1 MPNITKKIVAIAMVL
16 SVSGLLVGP
25 GVAQAITADE
35 LQAQIN
41 ALMTQLSGLQAQ
53 LATMTGVGVAV
64 TCTFTR
70 ALFPGVSG
78 ADVMCLQEYLNST
91 GNTLAASGPGS
102 PGNETQYYGPLTQ
115 GAVQSWQNANGVV
128 YGAWGGYFGP
138 ISQAKYDQL
147 AMMAPPVVPPAEEE
161 EEEEEEE
168 PIACVGE
175 EGSYSLIISATP
187 VGRTIN
193 AGDGI
198 EAYGIDVTAVSS
210 DITIGRVDFQ
220 AAVVNAVTL
229 VAENPG
235 NFIKEIRVYDTSV
248 SDDNLLATLANPVFS
263 QDAAAVWHVSLG
275 SLGFV
280 VLKDTT
286 KKLLIV
292 IDTNTTIDQNRTV
305 TLQVYGNNGVRGVDC
320 SGINTFVALATTR
333 ILTVQQPGV
342 ATVAVTLAA
351 DNPKSNNIAAN
362 ATNGVQTKETLLSL
376 NAKVTAGNAA
386 LLRLEVTY
394 ATGAPASAS
403 VLPSIL
409 YLFDADTLV
418 SSVTPTNS
426 GVAVFENFTLTL
438 VQDVSKNLK
447 VKADWAAAVAFESG
461 GAAFVLT
468 YPAGTAANLLA
479 GVYQRANGQQLGIV
493 NAAAIAGNTFWITE
507 SGLKLTFVSG
517 TATYTVEGI
526 AGGTGTATG
535 TIVFKVQPFGGTLVE
550 PAYASGA
557 TSAAAAIVTSGM
569 LVRIEAPW
577 ASGSDA
583 AASGTELTIA
593 RTLQSSLGAGANVAE
608 GQEATVTMKMDF
620 GKTIST
626 DNGNISFKVEDICS
640 NVGGTLICQGT
651 SSGIGGA
658 GTGNLL
664 DNWITNSVNM
674 TP

>member
-35 LQAQIN
+35 LQDQIN

-53 LATMTGVGVAV
+53 LAAMGGGGVAV

-70 ALFPGVSG
+70 ALSPGVSG

-115 GAVQSWQNANGVV
+115 GAVQSWQDANGVV

-138 ISQAKYDQL
+138 ISQSKYDQL
-147 AMMAPPVVPPAEEE
+147 AVMPPAEEEE

-220 AAVVNAVTL
+220 AAVVNAVTA

-248 SDDNLLATLANPVFS
+248 SDDNLLATLANPVFA

-362 ATNGVQTKETLLSL
+362 ATNGVQTKEILLSL
-376 NAKVTAGNAA
+376 NAKATAGNAA

-394 ATGAPASAS
+394 ASAASAS
-403 VLPSIL
+403 TLPNIL
-409 YLFDADTLV
+409 YLYDGETLV
-418 SSVTPTNS
+418 SSVTPPVS

-447 VKADWAAAVAFESG
+447 VKADWAATTAFESG

-468 YPAGTAANLLA
+468 YPAGTAADLLA
-479 GVYQRANGQQLGIV
+479 GVYQRVNGQQLGIV
-493 NAAAIAGNTFWITE
+493 NAADIAGNTFWITE

-526 AGGTGTATG
+526 AGGTGIATG

-557 TSAAAAIVTSGM
+557 TDATAGVVTSGM

-577 ASGSDA
+577 ASGGDA
-583 AASGTELTIA
+583 AASGAELTIA
-593 RTLQSSLGAGANVAE
+593 RTLQSSLGAGQNVAE

-620 GKTIST
+620 GKTTST
-626 DNGNISFKVEDICS
+626 ANGNISFKVEDICS